1 MGKKVCNWNEATD
14 SITFE
19 DINTANEYVRGKMF
33 EFNILRDADL
43 TPETFARSIKFD
55 FHAAMA
61 STMSN
66 KMRKM
71 GNLLV
76 RDATP
81 KKVTLLTQEKLQYQK
96 LKI

>member
-14 SITFE
+14 PITFE

-55 FHAAMA
+55 FSA
-61 STMSN
+61 
-66 KMRKM
+66 
-71 GNLLV
+71 L
-76 RDATP
+76 P
-81 KKVTLLTQEKLQYQK
+81 WLQP
-96 LKI
+96 